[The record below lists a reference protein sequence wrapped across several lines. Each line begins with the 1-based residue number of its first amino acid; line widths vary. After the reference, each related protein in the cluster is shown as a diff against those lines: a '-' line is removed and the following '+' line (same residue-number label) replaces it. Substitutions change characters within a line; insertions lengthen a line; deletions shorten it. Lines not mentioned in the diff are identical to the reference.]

1 MQNDLKSE
9 YHEKMQNDL
18 KQISD
23 LKQELGTNFIEYA
36 VAVNTDRAIPDAT
49 SGLKPVAKRILWS
62 AFEEGRLYSKPHV
75 KSARIVGDV
84 MGKYH
89 PHGDSSIYLAMVR
102 LSQGWVL
109 RYVLIDWHGSNGNQL
124 GDGPAASR
132 YTEARLSKLA
142 EDGMLKGIKK
152 KNVDFIPNYDET
164 EEEPVTLPA
173 IFPNLL
179 CNPNTGIG
187 VAMACNWLPHNL
199 REVAQAIFDFL
210 DGKEPMLPGPDFP
223 TGGVVI
229 NKNDIPTIM
238 KTGHGSVKVRG
249 KYNIEKNNIVFYE
262 IPYGKT
268 VEDILSQIGEV
279 CDKKEIEGISEIR
292 DESNKK
298 GIRLVVECNKTENP
312 HAIVM
317 KLFNKTDLQTSI
329 SYNQVALVDKT
340 PTELNLKQA
349 IEIYVEHN
357 KKCIVREAM
366 FDIEKT
372 QNRLHIII
380 GLIKAL
386 DIIDEIITMIK
397 ASPSAAVAKETLQ
410 TKWRFT
416 EVQAKAILDMKLS
429 RLAKLEKEELE
440 QEKKELEALLIVLKE
455 ICEHPEVE
463 LKKRLSELVKKYGD
477 DRRTELTQIDI
488 KPEEKE
494 IAEVVPTNVV
504 VVTTKSGLIKK
515 IPTASFRIQKRG
527 GKGIKS
533 DDEAVISTIKTNTVD
548 YMMFFTDKGK
558 MYRTIVDNIPD
569 GTNTTKGVPINSLVQ
584 LESDERVI
592 AVTSLHR
599 QKLPKY
605 AIFVTRQGMFKKSN
619 LSEYMTTKRN
629 AGIAAIKIKE
639 GDSVANVIFQ
649 DDEDMIILTKK
660 GMSIKFA
667 TKEIGTIGRLTTGIK
682 GINLAEDDEVLTALP
697 IHKDTDTVAV
707 FTAGGFGKKV
717 KLEDFPMQNRGGKG
731 TSVSKEELIG
741 AAMISDEDNILV
753 IGNKNSI
760 CFSAKDI
767 PLLSRAGQGNILIKN
782 NRVLSVTKF

>member
-1 MQNDLKSE
+1 MQN
-9 YHEKMQNDL
+9 
-18 KQISD
+18 D

-124 GDGPAASR
+124 GDGPAAAR

-210 DGKEPMLPGPDFP
+210 DSKEPTLPGPDFP

-229 NKNDIPTIM
+229 NKNDIPAIM

-249 KYNIEKNNIVFYE
+249 KYNVEKNNIVFYE

-298 GIRLVVECNKTENP
+298 GIRLVIECNKSENP

-317 KLFNKTDLQTSI
+317 KLFAKTDLQTSI

-357 KKCIVREAM
+357 KKCIIREAM
-366 FDIEKT
+366 FDIEKA

-386 DIIDEIITMIK
+386 DIIDEIIAMIK

-410 TKWRFT
+410 TKWGFT
-416 EVQAKAILDMKLS
+416 EIQAKAILDMKLS

-440 QEKKELEALLIVLKE
+440 QEKKELEALLITLKE

-463 LKKRLSELVKKYGD
+463 LRKRLTELVKKYGD

-504 VVTTKSGLIKK
+504 VVTTQSGLIKK
-515 IPTASFRIQKRG
+515 IPTASFRVQKRG

-533 DDEAVISTIKTNTVD
+533 DDEAVMSTIKTNTVD
-548 YMMFFTDKGK
+548 YMMFFTNKGK

-569 GTNTTKGVPINSLVQ
+569 GTNTTKGIPINSLVQ
-584 LESDERVI
+584 LESDEKVI

-599 QKLPKY
+599 QKLPKF
-605 AIFVTRQGMFKKSN
+605 AIFITKQGLFKKTL
-619 LSEYMTTKRN
+619 LSEYMSTKRN

-649 DDEDMIILTKK
+649 DDEDMIIITKN
-660 GMSIKFA
+660 GMSIKFP
-667 TKEIGTIGRLTTGIK
+667 TKDIGTLGRLTTGIK
-682 GINLAEDDEVLTALP
+682 GINLVENDEVITALP
-697 IHKDTDTVAV
+697 IHKDTDKVAI
-707 FTAGGFGKKV
+707 FTAGGLGKKV
-717 KLEDFPMQNRGGKG
+717 DLKDFPSQNRGGKG
-731 TSVSKEELIG
+731 TIVSKEEIIG
-741 AAMISDEDNILV
+741 AAMVSDEDNILV

-767 PLLSRAGQGNILIKN
+767 PLLSRSGVGNILIKN